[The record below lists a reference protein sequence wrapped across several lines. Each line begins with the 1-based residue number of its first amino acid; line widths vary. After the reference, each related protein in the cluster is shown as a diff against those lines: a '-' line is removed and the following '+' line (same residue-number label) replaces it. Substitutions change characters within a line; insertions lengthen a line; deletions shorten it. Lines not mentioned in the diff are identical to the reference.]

1 MHLFIVKRGHRHGWR
16 PIDVHV
22 RLWLRHRTSALTP
35 DTIMG
40 GSKDLEET
48 SVADHG
54 AATNH
59 EVVGLGA
66 ALRDAILGEGKEL
79 DEVTSAGRHSQRR
92 S

>member
-1 MHLFIVKRGHRHGWR
+1 
-16 PIDVHV
+16 
-22 RLWLRHRTSALTP
+22 
-35 DTIMG
+35 MG